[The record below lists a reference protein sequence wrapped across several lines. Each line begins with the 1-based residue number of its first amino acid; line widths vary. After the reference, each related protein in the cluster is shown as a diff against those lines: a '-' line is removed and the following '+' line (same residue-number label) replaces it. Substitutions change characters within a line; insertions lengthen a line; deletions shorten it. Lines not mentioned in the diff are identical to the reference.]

1 MKHLTS
7 LILVTILF
15 PHPRSECEK
24 QEMEVTIVNN
34 KGLPSLEEAL
44 KYCEAQHFT
53 KPFCVVQD
61 WQVFEVKNQE
71 LLKGKDVQ
79 PYALHVRK
87 ILYESTSGGQQSK
100 TITGVYLVSAPNSF
114 TFETYDTIHI
124 LVGPG
129 EIFYFS

>member
-15 PHPRSECEK
+15 PPPQSECEK
-24 QEMEVTIVNN
+24 QGMEVTIVNN
-34 KGLPSLEEAL
+34 KGLLSLEEAL
-44 KYCEAQHFT
+44 KYCEARHFT

-79 PYALHVRK
+79 PYALHARK
-87 ILYESTSGGQQSK
+87 ILYESSSSGRQSR
-100 TITGVYLVSAPNSF
+100 TIAGVYLISAPNSF
-114 TFETYDTIHI
+114 TFETENTVYI
-124 LVGPG
+124 LVGTG